1 MTTPAPSGAEVLVC
15 VYYRVDRADAARAI
29 ALVRDIQ
36 RTLAARFDGLQ
47 AQVLLRCEQ
56 RAGPTPA
63 ASRDSGAAS
72 APQVAADDTVME
84 TYRLP
89 LPANPARPS
98 PGSPVDIPE
107 ATRLLQALEVECTP
121 LAALLRGERHV
132 EVFLPCA
139 S

>member
-1 MTTPAPSGAEVLVC
+1 VTEPALSATELLVC
-15 VYYRVDRADAARAI
+15 VYYRVDRADAPVAI

-47 AQVLLRCEQ
+47 PQVLVRCEQ
-56 RAGPTPA
+56 RPGPTPA
-63 ASRDSGAAS
+63 APRDSGATS
-72 APQVAADDTVME
+72 APVVAADDTVME

-98 PGSPVDIPE
+98 PGSPVDTPE
-107 ATRLLQALEVECTP
+107 VTRLLQALELECAP